1 MIMQTIPCETN
12 NKTVSDV
19 RVENNEMIYHNAR
32 LLLEI
37 YSKVLW
43 RLEESMEDLDTECFE
58 TDNKHLFDLID
69 SLIDVETKVNK
80 YRFEQ
85 RMQSIEESKSLI
97 EFVDRALNKLK
108 KYPGNGDLYFQI
120 ISKLYVYNQNNKIY
134 EEDLLEELHIS
145 RSTFYREK
153 RKAITLFGV
162 TLWGF
167 DLNGILIR
175 QKSETELRLI

>member
-1 MIMQTIPCETN
+1 MQTIPFETN
-12 NKTVSDV
+12 YKTVGEV
-19 RVENNEMIYHNAR
+19 GTENNEKTYHNAR

-37 YSKVLW
+37 YSRVLW
-43 RLEESMEDLDTECFE
+43 RLEESLEDLDTECFE

-69 SLIDVETKVNK
+69 SLIDVDTNVNE
-80 YRFEQ
+80 YRFER

-108 KYPGNGDLYFQI
+108 RYPGNGDLYFHLI
-120 ISKLYVYNQNNKIY
+120 TKLYVNNHSFKLD

-153 RKAITLFGV
+153 KKAITLFGV

-167 DLNGILIR
+167 ALNGILN
-175 QKSETELRLI
+175 QAKM

>member
-1 MIMQTIPCETN
+1 MQTILFEKKY
-12 NKTVSDV
+12 KTVSEV
-19 RVENNEMIYHNAR
+19 RTENNEKIYHNAR

-43 RLEESMEDLDTECFE
+43 RLEESLEDLDTECFE

-69 SLIDVETKVNK
+69 SLIDVDTNVNE
-80 YRFEQ
+80 YRFER

-108 KYPGNGDLYFQI
+108 RYPGNGNLYFQI
-120 ISKLYVYNQNNKIY
+120 ISKLYVNNQSFKFD

-153 RKAITLFGV
+153 KKAITLFGV

-167 DLNGILIR
+167 ALNGILN
-175 QKSETELRLI
+175 QVKM

>member
-1 MIMQTIPCETN
+1 MQTIPFEIN
-12 NKTVSDV
+12 YKTVGEV
-19 RVENNEMIYHNAR
+19 GTENNEKIYHNAR

-37 YSKVLW
+37 YSRVLW
-43 RLEESMEDLDTECFE
+43 RLEESLEDLDTECFE

-69 SLIDVETKVNK
+69 SLIDVDTNVNE
-80 YRFEQ
+80 YRFER

-108 KYPGNGDLYFQI
+108 RYPGNGDLYFHLI
-120 ISKLYVYNQNNKIY
+120 RKLYVNNHSFKLY

-153 RKAITLFGV
+153 KKAITLFGV

-167 DLNGILIR
+167 ALNGILNR
-175 QKSETELRLI
+175 AKM